1 MFKKPARLLGLVAS
15 TALALMPLVVQP
27 LAAGAATTGT
37 LFALSQGTVY
47 KADPSTGALTAF
59 ATLPVTPPTQ
69 PAPSFGGLASDPVG
83 HRLFVQR
90 MTASDFTF
98 TTVSFQILTVNTKTA
113 AVSVSPDMAQGLT
126 DLAFDTSTGSLFAET
141 NFCCPFQVV
150 RVDPATG
157 VQTHV
162 ADLPGVQDFP
172 MAVAPA
178 RHALYLTVES
188 FAPGQFQPINNV
200 VTSDTTTGAL
210 TQGPQLAVG
219 IFALVYDT
227 SSGVLFGK
235 TFCCPANLV
244 KVDPAASAEPLV
256 TTGLSLGAGITIDS
270 ASHTIYMT
278 SDQFGATGQTQLI
291 QTINDQTGAST
302 FSTGSIPPTT
312 YVSALAFE
320 GVAITPES
328 IKTDV
333 QSALASGAI
342 TKHGI
347 AHSLLAK
354 LNHAEAARA
363 RGQCGVAANAYGA
376 FINEVEAQ
384 SGKAIAPSTAAQLI
398 SEAQFLVANCP

>member
-15 TALALMPLVVQP
+15 TALALMSLAIQP
-27 LAAGAATTGT
+27 LAADAATTGT

-47 KADPSTGALTAF
+47 KADPSSGALTAF

-90 MTASDFTF
+90 MTASDFNF
-98 TTVSFQILTVNTKTA
+98 TTVSFQILTVDTKTA

-172 MAVAPA
+172 MAIAPA
-178 RHALYLTVES
+178 KHSLYITVEN
-188 FAPGQFQPINNV
+188 FALGQPQPINNLL
-200 VTSDTTTGAL
+200 TIDETTGAITHSSTL
-210 TQGPQLAVG
+210 TTG

-227 SSGVLFGK
+227 SSGALFGK

-244 KVDPAASAEPLV
+244 QVDPATGAESV
-256 TTGLSLGAGITIDS
+256 ITTNLSLGSGITIDS

-278 SDQFGATGQTQLI
+278 DDQFDVSGFSQLI
-291 QTINDQTGAST
+291 ESVNDVSGAPT
-302 FSTGSIPPTT
+302 FSTGSIPSTT

-333 QSALASGAI
+333 QSALANGAI
-342 TKHGI
+342 TKAGV

-363 RGQCGVAANAYGA
+363 RGQCGVAANAYRA

-384 SGKAIAPSTAAQLI
+384 SGKAIATSTATQLI